1 MQKNRKTTESAI
13 LVNEENLKRLRAYKE
28 LWGSTLV
35 FLVNR
40 AITEWCDNVGDV
52 RMEALAYHAETD
64 MRPQLMA
71 PLTTCSE
78 KCGLISSVV
87 SVESI
92 TDIIDPN
99 AVN

>member
-71 PLTTCSE
+71 PTTCSE
-78 KCGLISSVV
+78 KCRLISSVV
-87 SVESI
+87 SVESV

>member
-1 MQKNRKTTESAI
+1 MQ
-13 LVNEENLKRLRAYKE
+13 ENGKPTVVKLNARNLSRLKQYHNVYGA
-28 LWGSTLV
+28 TLT

-40 AITEWCDNVGDV
+40 AVEEWCDSVGDV
-52 RMEALAYHAETD
+52 RMEALAYHAKTD